1 MDANLTALALTA
13 LDLMGPGASDDRLA
27 EAFGDHE
34 SAALGA
40 AYLAAFAI
48 QDLALQRGES
58 VASTIS
64 HLRVALGEKGQG
76 DDGLAGVRE
85 PRRPGPKPAM

>member
-1 MDANLTALALTA
+1 M
-13 LDLMGPGASDDRLA
+13 S
-27 EAFGDHE
+27 
-34 SAALGA
+34 A

-58 VASTIS
+58 VASTTS
-64 HLRVALGEKGQG
+64 HLRVALGDKGPG

-85 PRRPGPKPAM
+85 PRRPGPTPGDTTRTPD